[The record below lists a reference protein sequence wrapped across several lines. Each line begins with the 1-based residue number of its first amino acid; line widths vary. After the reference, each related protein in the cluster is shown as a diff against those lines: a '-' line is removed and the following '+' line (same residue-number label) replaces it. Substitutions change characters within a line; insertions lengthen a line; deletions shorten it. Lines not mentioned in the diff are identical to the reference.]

1 MLVSARAATGV
12 RPATPATIPGVTIR
26 LQRRLEALLVEE
38 VSFFRDNL
46 GWTAPPVWE
55 PEDDLIEEW
64 RARIAEYD
72 AGRHAQIEARV

>member
-1 MLVSARAATGV
+1 VLVSARAATGV
-12 RPATPATIPGVTIR
+12 RPATPATIPGVTI